1 MRGKVMQ
8 NLTRSEFERLV
19 ALQSNKFKKDV
30 SLILDAY
37 YSVLR
42 EALLMGYEVT
52 IPGVGVFSN
61 AQVEA
66 KPEREGINP
75 FTKEYRVLPAQE
87 AFNRPTF
94 RFRPALKKDM
104 KELTLGK
111 VF

>member
-1 MRGKVMQ
+1 MQ

-30 SLILDAY
+30 SLVLECY
-37 YSVLR
+37 YEVLR

-52 IPGVGVFSN
+52 IPGVGVFAN
-61 AQVEA
+61 AQVDA

-75 FTKEYRVLPAQE
+75 FTKEYRIIPAQE
-87 AFNRPTF
+87 AFNKPTF
-94 RFRPALKKDM
+94 RFRPALKKEM
-104 KELTLGK
+104 KERTLGK

>member
-1 MRGKVMQ
+1 MQ

-61 AQVEA
+61 AQVDA
-66 KPEREGINP
+66 KPAREVINP

>member
-1 MRGKVMQ
+1 MQ

-42 EALLMGYEVT
+42 EALLMGYEIT

-61 AQVEA
+61 AQVDA
-66 KPEREGINP
+66 KPAREGINP

>member
-1 MRGKVMQ
+1 MQ

-19 ALQSNKFKKDV
+19 ALQANKFKKDV

-61 AQVEA
+61 AQVDA
-66 KPEREGINP
+66 KPAREGINP

>member
-1 MRGKVMQ
+1 M
-8 NLTRSEFERLV
+8 
-19 ALQSNKFKKDV
+19 
-30 SLILDAY
+30 
-37 YSVLR
+37 
-42 EALLMGYEVT
+42 
-52 IPGVGVFSN
+52 FSN

>member
-1 MRGKVMQ
+1 MQ

-52 IPGVGVFSN
+52 IPGIGVFSN
-61 AQVEA
+61 AQVDA
-66 KPEREGINP
+66 KPAREGINP

>member
-1 MRGKVMQ
+1 MH

-19 ALQSNKFKKDV
+19 ALQSKKYKKDV

-37 YSVLR
+37 YSVLK

-52 IPGVGVFSN
+52 LPGIGVFGN

-66 KPEREGINP
+66 KPERQGINP
-75 FTKEYRVLPAQE
+75 HTKEKMMLPAQS
-87 AFNRPTF
+87 AFNKPVF
-94 RFRPALKKDM
+94 RFRPVFKKEM
-104 KELTLGK
+104 KDKTLGD